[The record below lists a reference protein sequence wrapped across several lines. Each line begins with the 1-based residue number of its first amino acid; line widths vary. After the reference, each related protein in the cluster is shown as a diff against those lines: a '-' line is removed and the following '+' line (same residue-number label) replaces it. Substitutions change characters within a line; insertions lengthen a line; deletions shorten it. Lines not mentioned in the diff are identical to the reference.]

1 VASFKVLIARLC
13 LLPEY
18 ALTYFLRRI
27 FKRIVSSNWFGMR
40 VFRRMLSTD
49 SFGMLEVIIYSWRR
63 IDYWERYSSVARQVK
78 TLDVKGLS
86 ILDVGGST
94 GNISEFL
101 GFDCYDLCIL
111 NIDAQVLRT
120 VADSRLQVVA
130 GDGCRLPFKGDSFD
144 VIVSV
149 DCLEHIPGSKKED
162 FCQELQRVAKK
173 YVILHCPA
181 DSSDGSFQG
190 SHYDRKFLQAY
201 QRIFGKPEPSTLDH
215 VTRGLPRIEEL
226 IALFPSSTIVGRQN
240 CKVWLKYMV
249 LGSIPFVKL
258 ITGLVYKVFLQRTA
272 HLPPY
277 HACLLVWRKS

>member
-1 VASFKVLIARLC
+1 MAVRKQVLTSFKVLIARLW

-27 FKRIVSSNWFGMR
+27 
-40 VFRRMLSTD
+40 FRRMLSTD

-63 IDYWERYSSVARQVK
+63 IDYWERYSSVAREVK

-101 GFDCYDLCIL
+101 EFDCYDLCVL
-111 NIDAQVLRT
+111 NTDVQALRT
-120 VADSRLQVVA
+120 VAASRLAVVA
-130 GDGCRLPFKGDSFD
+130 GDGCSLPFKGDSFD
-144 VIVSV
+144 VVVSV
-149 DCLEHIPGSKKED
+149 DCLEHIADSSKEA
-162 FCQELQRVAKK
+162 FCQELQRVARK

-181 DSSDGSFQG
+181 DSSDGTFQG
-190 SHYDRKFLQAY
+190 SYYDRKFLQAY
-201 QRIFGKPEPSTLDH
+201 QRIFGKPEPGALEH
-215 VTRGLPRIEEL
+215 LRCGLPRTEAL
-226 IALFPSSTIVGRQN
+226 IALFPGSTIVGRQN
-240 CKVWLKYMV
+240 CEVWLKYMV

-258 ITGLVYKVFLQRTA
+258 ITGLLYKVSLQRTA
-272 HLPPY
+272 DLPPY